1 VYFRWPSPGWTTPC
15 WSSPHRRSLSRTRIR
30 FRRVPVRDVGEPSC
44 DWSYIRFRDAPINCA
59 TKHSWCWSSISFR
72 CTPVS
77 WSKRAKILLRMH
89 GFWILQ
95 SPIYVSDFAV
105 ISITYSFITK
115 WELKCSSIMFGCFFL
130 FIIMLIL
137 VVSKEIWN
145 DSVLFPY

>member
-1 VYFRWPSPGWTTPC
+1 MYFRWPSPGWTILC

-44 DWSYIRFRDAPINCA
+44 DWSYIWFRDAPINCA
-59 TKHSWCWSSISFR
+59 TEHWWCWSSISFR
-72 CTPVS
+72 CTQVS
-77 WSKRAKILLRMH
+77 WSKRAKILLRM

-105 ISITYSFITK
+105 ISKTYSFVTK
-115 WELKCSSIMFGCFFL
+115 WEKMFIYHVWLFFL

-145 DSVLFPY
+145 DYVHVPLIS